1 MLMKRIFVIVVVMLT
16 SFVVPVGAAL
26 AQGAEGEGPA
36 PNPHN
41 CGGTSSFG
49 TIEELGGGQEFGGVV
64 SDVAQE
70 GSADNVTHANCDE
83 PPRQNP

>member
-1 MLMKRIFVIVVVMLT
+1 MKRIFVIVVVMLT
-16 SFVVPVGAAL
+16 SLVVPVGAAL

-49 TIEELGGGQEFGGVV
+49 TIEALGGGREFGGVV
-64 SDVAQE
+64 SDEAQKRN
-70 GSADNVTHANCDE
+70 ADNVTQANCNQT
-83 PPRQNP
+83 PRQNP